1 MSFTASPGWR
11 SSLRNEPSAGR
22 RTSGAL
28 WIAALL
34 HPYSLPARR
43 LTWPM
48 KRTKE
53 QIEANRQKAL
63 RIKADKAAKSARDN
77 QRTGP
82 AAQTAA
88 APLGP
93 VTNTVAAPSRAA
105 RPTPP
110 AARDRPPSLPEA
122 ELFSA
127 NSLDNP
133 RRDLDY
139 QDFMHSP
146 AWQPDH
152 FPPHTLKLKLHQ
164 EVEII
169 KGRLAGSRCV
179 VSYLSPSRIL
189 LEVTDPSTGE
199 EHPLPR
205 FVFETNDPC
214 PWRRRQ
220 FPVRPVD

>member
-1 MSFTASPGWR
+1 MD
-11 SSLRNEPSAGR
+11 
-22 RTSGAL
+22 SG
-28 WIAALL
+28 IAAPQLAA
-34 HPYSLPARR
+34 SAARS
-43 LTWPM
+43 TGPM

-63 RIKADKAAKSARDN
+63 RIKAAKAQAKAQAARAI
-77 QRTGP
+77 QP
-82 AAQTAA
+82 A
-88 APLGP
+88 APLVQ

-110 AARDRPPSLPEA
+110 DARAPPPTPPAVRARPPSLAEA

-127 NSLDNP
+127 NSLVNP
-133 RRDLDY
+133 QRDLYDY

-152 FPPHTLKLKLHQ
+152 FPPNVLNLKLHQ

-169 KGRLAGSRCV
+169 KGPLKGSRCV
-179 VSYLSPSRIL
+179 VSHLVQWGRTL
-189 LEVTDPSTGE
+189 GVTDPSTGK
-199 EHPLPR
+199 EHILPR
-205 FVFETNDPC
+205 MLFEANNFC
-214 PWRRRQ
+214 PWTRTQ

>member
-1 MSFTASPGWR
+1 
-11 SSLRNEPSAGR
+11 
-22 RTSGAL
+22 
-28 WIAALL
+28 
-34 HPYSLPARR
+34 
-43 LTWPM
+43 M

-63 RIKADKAAKSARDN
+63 RIKADKAAKAQATRNN
-77 QRTGP
+77 QRTEP

-93 VTNTVAAPSRAA
+93 VTNNVAAPSRAA

-110 AARDRPPSLPEA
+110 AARARPPSLPEA

-133 RRDLDY
+133 QRDLYDY

-152 FPPHTLKLKLHQ
+152 FPPNVLRLKLHQ
-164 EVEII
+164 KVEIL
-169 KGRLAGSRCV
+169 KGTLAGSRCV
-179 VSYLSPSRIL
+179 VSHLTKWGISL
-189 LEVTDPSTGE
+189 GVTDPSTGK
-199 EHPLPR
+199 EHILPR
-205 FVFETNDPC
+205 FVFQADNVC

>member
-1 MSFTASPGWR
+1 VNSGIGAETSPASAAR
-11 SSLRNEPSAGR
+11 SAFS
-22 RTSGAL
+22 
-28 WIAALL
+28 
-34 HPYSLPARR
+34 
-43 LTWPM
+43 M

-63 RIKADKAAKSARDN
+63 RIKAAKAQAKAQAARAI
-77 QRTGP
+77 QP
-82 AAQTAA
+82 A

-93 VTNTVAAPSRAA
+93 VTNTVAAPSRVA

-110 AARDRPPSLPEA
+110 AARAPPPSLPEA

-133 RRDLDY
+133 RRDMEY

-152 FPPHTLKLKLHQ
+152 FPPNVLRLKLHQ
-164 EVEII
+164 EVDIL
-169 KGRLAGSRCV
+169 KGTLAGSRCV
-179 VSYLSPSRIL
+179 VSH
-189 LEVTDPSTGE
+189 LERHGISLGVTDPSTGK
-199 EHPLPR
+199 EHMLPR
-205 FVFETNDPC
+205 MHFEANNFC

>member
-1 MSFTASPGWR
+1 
-11 SSLRNEPSAGR
+11 
-22 RTSGAL
+22 
-28 WIAALL
+28 
-34 HPYSLPARR
+34 
-43 LTWPM
+43 M

-63 RIKADKAAKSARDN
+63 RIKAAKAQAKAQAARDN
-77 QRTGP
+77 QRTEP

-88 APLGP
+88 ASLGP

-110 AARDRPPSLPEA
+110 ARARPPSLPEA

-139 QDFMHSP
+139 QDFMDSD
-146 AWQPDH
+146 AWQPAH
-152 FPPHTLKLKLHQ
+152 FPPNVLRLKLQQ
-164 EVEII
+164 EVEIL
-169 KGRLAGSRCV
+169 RYPPLAGSCCV
-179 VSYLSPSRIL
+179 VSYLSPSRKLI
-189 LEVTDPSTGE
+189 EVTDPSTGA
-199 EHPLPR
+199 EHVLHR
-205 FVFETNDPC
+205 SVFEANNFC
-214 PWRRRQ
+214 PWTRTQ

>member
-1 MSFTASPGWR
+1 
-11 SSLRNEPSAGR
+11 
-22 RTSGAL
+22 
-28 WIAALL
+28 
-34 HPYSLPARR
+34 
-43 LTWPM
+43 M

-63 RIKADKAAKSARDN
+63 RIKAAKAQAKAQAARAI
-77 QRTGP
+77 QP
-82 AAQTAA
+82 A

-110 AARDRPPSLPEA
+110 AARARPPSLPEA

-133 RRDLDY
+133 QRDLYDY

-152 FPPHTLKLKLHQ
+152 FPPHTLRLKLHQ

-169 KGRLAGSRCV
+169 KGPLKGSCCV
-179 VSYLSPSRIL
+179 VSHLTKWGISL
-189 LEVTDPSTGE
+189 GVTDPSTGK
-199 EHPLPR
+199 EHNLPR
-205 FVFETNDPC
+205 MLFETNDPC
-214 PWRRRQ
+214 PWRRTQ

>member
-1 MSFTASPGWR
+1 
-11 SSLRNEPSAGR
+11 
-22 RTSGAL
+22 
-28 WIAALL
+28 
-34 HPYSLPARR
+34 
-43 LTWPM
+43 M

-63 RIKADKAAKSARDN
+63 RIKAAKAAKAQAARDN
-77 QRTGP
+77 QRTEP

-110 AARDRPPSLPEA
+110 AARARPPSLPEA

-152 FPPHTLKLKLHQ
+152 FPPHTCLRIGSLSSARRSSHQ
-164 EVEII
+164 DSC
-169 KGRLAGSRCV
+169 R
-179 VSYLSPSRIL
+179 SPQSSFCKTRTIRKKTC
-189 LEVTDPSTGE
+189 EKV
-199 EHPLPR
+199 
-205 FVFETNDPC
+205 
-214 PWRRRQ
+214 
-220 FPVRPVD
+220 

>member
-1 MSFTASPGWR
+1 
-11 SSLRNEPSAGR
+11 
-22 RTSGAL
+22 
-28 WIAALL
+28 
-34 HPYSLPARR
+34 
-43 LTWPM
+43 M

-63 RIKADKAAKSARDN
+63 RIKADKAAKAHARDN
-77 QRTGP
+77 QRTEP

-110 AARDRPPSLPEA
+110 AARAPPPTPPAVRARPPSLPEA

-127 NSLDNP
+127 NSLINWQ
-133 RRDLDY
+133 RDMDY

-179 VSYLSPSRIL
+179 VSYLSSSRELI
-189 LEVTDPSTGE
+189 EVTDLSTGE

-205 FVFETNDPC
+205 YVFEADNFC

>member
-1 MSFTASPGWR
+1 
-11 SSLRNEPSAGR
+11 
-22 RTSGAL
+22 
-28 WIAALL
+28 
-34 HPYSLPARR
+34 
-43 LTWPM
+43 M

-63 RIKADKAAKSARDN
+63 RIKAAKAQAKAQAARAI
-77 QRTGP
+77 QP
-82 AAQTAA
+82 A

-93 VTNTVAAPSRAA
+93 ATNTFAAPSRVA
-105 RPTPP
+105 RPPTPP
-110 AARDRPPSLPEA
+110 AAPSTARARPPSLPEA

-152 FPPHTLKLKLHQ
+152 FPPNVLKLKLHQ
-164 EVEII
+164 EVDIL
-169 KGRLAGSRCV
+169 KGTLAGSCCV
-179 VSYLSPSRIL
+179 VSYLSPSRKLI
-189 LEVTDPSTGE
+189 EVTDPSTGK
-199 EHPLPR
+199 EHILPR
-205 FVFETNDPC
+205 FVFEAENFC

>member
-1 MSFTASPGWR
+1 
-11 SSLRNEPSAGR
+11 
-22 RTSGAL
+22 
-28 WIAALL
+28 
-34 HPYSLPARR
+34 
-43 LTWPM
+43 M

-63 RIKADKAAKSARDN
+63 RIKAAKAQAKAQAN

-93 VTNTVAAPSRAA
+93 VTNTVAALSRAA

-110 AARDRPPSLPEA
+110 AARARPPSLPEA
-122 ELFSA
+122 ELFST
-127 NSLDNP
+127 NNLVDLT
-133 RRDLDY
+133 RDLDY

-152 FPPHTLKLKLHQ
+152 FPPHTLRLKLHQ

-179 VSYLSPSRIL
+179 VSYLSSSRELI
-189 LEVTDPSTGE
+189 EVTDPSTGE
-199 EHPLPR
+199 EHVLPR
-205 FVFETNDPC
+205 FVFEANTFC

>member
-1 MSFTASPGWR
+1 
-11 SSLRNEPSAGR
+11 
-22 RTSGAL
+22 
-28 WIAALL
+28 
-34 HPYSLPARR
+34 
-43 LTWPM
+43 M

-63 RIKADKAAKSARDN
+63 RIKAAKAQAKAQAARAI
-77 QRTGP
+77 QP
-82 AAQTAA
+82 A

-93 VTNTVAAPSRAA
+93 VTNTVTAPSRAA

-110 AARDRPPSLPEA
+110 AARAPPPTPPAARARPPSLPEA

-152 FPPHTLKLKLHQ
+152 FPPNTLRLKLHQ
-164 EVEII
+164 EVEIL
-169 KGRLAGSRCV
+169 KGPLAGSRCV
-179 VSYLSPSRIL
+179 VSHLVQWGRTL
-189 LEVTDPSTGE
+189 GVTDPSTGK
-199 EHPLPR
+199 EHILSR
-205 FVFETNDPC
+205 MLFAANNFC
-214 PWRRRQ
+214 PWTRTQ

>member
-1 MSFTASPGWR
+1 
-11 SSLRNEPSAGR
+11 
-22 RTSGAL
+22 
-28 WIAALL
+28 
-34 HPYSLPARR
+34 
-43 LTWPM
+43 M

-63 RIKADKAAKSARDN
+63 RIKAAKAQGKAQAARDN
-77 QRTGP
+77 QRTEP

-110 AARDRPPSLPEA
+110 AAPTAPALPPSLPEA

-127 NSLDNP
+127 NTLVNQG
-133 RRDLDY
+133 RDMDY

-152 FPPHTLKLKLHQ
+152 FLPNVLKLKLHQ
-164 EVEII
+164 EVEIL
-169 KGRLAGSRCV
+169 KGTLEGKRCV
-179 VSYLSPSRIL
+179 VSHLTKWGISL
-189 LEVTDPSTGE
+189 GVTDPSTGE
-199 EHPLPR
+199 EHTIPR
-205 FVFETNDPC
+205 YVFEANNFC

>member
-1 MSFTASPGWR
+1 
-11 SSLRNEPSAGR
+11 
-22 RTSGAL
+22 
-28 WIAALL
+28 
-34 HPYSLPARR
+34 
-43 LTWPM
+43 M

-63 RIKADKAAKSARDN
+63 RIKAAKAQAKAQAARAIE
-77 QRTGP
+77 P
-82 AAQTAA
+82 A

-105 RPTPP
+105 NTVAAPSRAARPTPP
-110 AARDRPPSLPEA
+110 AARARPPSLPEA
-122 ELFSA
+122 ELFST
-127 NSLDNP
+127 NNLVDLT
-133 RRDLDY
+133 RDLDY

-152 FPPHTLKLKLHQ
+152 FPPHTLRLKLHQ

-169 KGRLAGSRCV
+169 KGRLAGLRCV
-179 VSYLSPSRIL
+179 VSYLSSSRELI
-189 LEVTDPSTGE
+189 EVTDLSTGE

-205 FVFETNDPC
+205 YVFEADNFC

>member
-1 MSFTASPGWR
+1 
-11 SSLRNEPSAGR
+11 
-22 RTSGAL
+22 
-28 WIAALL
+28 
-34 HPYSLPARR
+34 
-43 LTWPM
+43 M

-63 RIKADKAAKSARDN
+63 RIKAAKAQAKAQAN

-88 APLGP
+88 AVPLVP

-105 RPTPP
+105 LPTPP
-110 AARDRPPSLPEA
+110 AAPSTARARPPSLPEV

-133 RRDLDY
+133 RRDLYDY

-152 FPPHTLKLKLHQ
+152 FPPNVLRLKLHQ

-169 KGRLAGSRCV
+169 KGPLEGSRCV
-179 VSYLSPSRIL
+179 VSYLSPSRKLI
-189 LEVTDPSTGE
+189 EVTDPSTGK
-199 EHPLPR
+199 EHILPR
-205 FVFETNDPC
+205 FVFEADNFC

>member
-1 MSFTASPGWR
+1 
-11 SSLRNEPSAGR
+11 
-22 RTSGAL
+22 
-28 WIAALL
+28 
-34 HPYSLPARR
+34 
-43 LTWPM
+43 M

-63 RIKADKAAKSARDN
+63 RIKAAKAQAKAQAARDN
-77 QRTGP
+77 QRTEP
-82 AAQTAA
+82 AAQIV

-110 AARDRPPSLPEA
+110 ARARPPSLPEA

-139 QDFMHSP
+139 QDFMDSD
-146 AWQPDH
+146 AWQPAH
-152 FPPHTLKLKLHQ
+152 FPPNVLRLKLHQ

-169 KGRLAGSRCV
+169 KGPLKGSRCV
-179 VSYLSPSRIL
+179 VSHLTKWGISL
-189 LEVTDPSTGE
+189 GVTDPSTGK
-199 EHPLPR
+199 EHILPR
-205 FVFETNDPC
+205 MVFEANNFC

>member
-1 MSFTASPGWR
+1 
-11 SSLRNEPSAGR
+11 
-22 RTSGAL
+22 
-28 WIAALL
+28 
-34 HPYSLPARR
+34 
-43 LTWPM
+43 M

-63 RIKADKAAKSARDN
+63 RIKAAKAQAKAQAVRDN
-77 QRTGP
+77 QRTEP

-110 AARDRPPSLPEA
+110 AARARPPSLPEA

-127 NSLDNP
+127 NSLVNP
-133 RRDLDY
+133 RHDMDY

-169 KGRLAGSRCV
+169 KGPLEGKRCV
-179 VSYLSPSRIL
+179 VSHLSTSGISL
-189 LEVTDPSTGE
+189 GVTEPSTGE
-199 EHPLPR
+199 EHTMPR
-205 FVFETNDPC
+205 YVFEANNFC

>member
-1 MSFTASPGWR
+1 
-11 SSLRNEPSAGR
+11 
-22 RTSGAL
+22 
-28 WIAALL
+28 
-34 HPYSLPARR
+34 
-43 LTWPM
+43 M

-63 RIKADKAAKSARDN
+63 RIKAAKAQAKAQAARDN

-110 AARDRPPSLPEA
+110 AARARPPSLPEA

-146 AWQPDH
+146 AWQPAH
-152 FPPHTLKLKLHQ
+152 FPPNVLNLKLHQ
-164 EVEII
+164 EVDIL
-169 KGRLAGSRCV
+169 KGTLAGSCCV
-179 VSYLSPSRIL
+179 VSYLSPSRKLI
-189 LEVTDPSTGE
+189 EVTDPSTGK
-199 EHPLPR
+199 EHILPR
-205 FVFETNDPC
+205 FVFEAENFC

>member
-1 MSFTASPGWR
+1 MNSGIGAETSPASAAR
-11 SSLRNEPSAGR
+11 SAFS
-22 RTSGAL
+22 
-28 WIAALL
+28 
-34 HPYSLPARR
+34 
-43 LTWPM
+43 M

-53 QIEANRQKAL
+53 QIEAHRQKAL
-63 RIKADKAAKSARDN
+63 RIKAAKAQAKAQAN

-88 APLGP
+88 APLGS
-93 VTNTVAAPSRAA
+93 VTNTVAAPSRVA

-110 AARDRPPSLPEA
+110 AARAPPPSLPEA

-127 NSLDNP
+127 NSLVNP
-133 RRDLDY
+133 RHDMDF

-152 FPPHTLKLKLHQ
+152 FPPNVLRLKLHQ
-164 EVEII
+164 EVDIL
-169 KGRLAGSRCV
+169 KGTLAGSRCV
-179 VSYLSPSRIL
+179 VSH
-189 LEVTDPSTGE
+189 LERHGISLGVTDPSTGK
-199 EHPLPR
+199 EHMLPR
-205 FVFETNDPC
+205 MHFEANNFC

>member
-1 MSFTASPGWR
+1 
-11 SSLRNEPSAGR
+11 
-22 RTSGAL
+22 
-28 WIAALL
+28 
-34 HPYSLPARR
+34 
-43 LTWPM
+43 M

-63 RIKADKAAKSARDN
+63 RIKAAKAQAKAQTARDN
-77 QRTGP
+77 QRTEP
-82 AAQTAA
+82 AAQIV

-110 AARDRPPSLPEA
+110 AARARPPSLPEA

-133 RRDLDY
+133 QRDLYDY

-179 VSYLSPSRIL
+179 VSHLSTSGISL
-189 LEVTDPSTGE
+189 GVTDPSTGK
-199 EHPLPR
+199 EHILPR
-205 FVFETNDPC
+205 MVFEANNFC

>member
-1 MSFTASPGWR
+1 MDSGITAATTRAASAAR
-11 SSLRNEPSAGR
+11 STGD
-22 RTSGAL
+22 
-28 WIAALL
+28 
-34 HPYSLPARR
+34 
-43 LTWPM
+43 M

-63 RIKADKAAKSARDN
+63 RIKAAKAQAKAQAARAI
-77 QRTGP
+77 QTGP

-110 AARDRPPSLPEA
+110 AARAPPPKPPAVRARPPSLPEA

-152 FPPHTLKLKLHQ
+152 FPPNVLRLKLHQ

-169 KGRLAGSRCV
+169 KGRSAGSRCV
-179 VSYLSPSRIL
+179 VSYLSSPHPRLI
-189 LEVTDPSTGE
+189 EVTDPSTGE
-199 EHPLPR
+199 EHVLPR
-205 FVFETNDPC
+205 FVFEANTFC
-214 PWRRRQ
+214 QWRRRQ

>member
-1 MSFTASPGWR
+1 
-11 SSLRNEPSAGR
+11 
-22 RTSGAL
+22 
-28 WIAALL
+28 
-34 HPYSLPARR
+34 
-43 LTWPM
+43 M

-63 RIKADKAAKSARDN
+63 RIKADKAAKAQAARDS
-77 QRTGP
+77 QRTEP

-110 AARDRPPSLPEA
+110 AARARPPSLPEA

-133 RRDLDY
+133 QRDLYDY

-146 AWQPDH
+146 AWQPAH
-152 FPPHTLKLKLHQ
+152 FPPNVLKLKLQQ
-164 EVEII
+164 EVYILLHPT
-169 KGRLAGSRCV
+169 LAGSRCV
-179 VSYLSPSRIL
+179 VSYLSSSRRLI
-189 LEVTDPSTGE
+189 EVTDPSTGA
-199 EHPLPR
+199 EHVLHR
-205 FVFETNDPC
+205 AVFEANNFC

>member
-1 MSFTASPGWR
+1 
-11 SSLRNEPSAGR
+11 
-22 RTSGAL
+22 
-28 WIAALL
+28 
-34 HPYSLPARR
+34 
-43 LTWPM
+43 M

-63 RIKADKAAKSARDN
+63 RIKAAKAQAKAQAARDN

-88 APLGP
+88 AVPLVP

-105 RPTPP
+105 LPTPP
-110 AARDRPPSLPEA
+110 AAPSTARARPPSLPEV

-133 RRDLDY
+133 QRDLYDY

-146 AWQPDH
+146 AWQPAH
-152 FPPHTLKLKLHQ
+152 FPPNVLKLKLHQ
-164 EVEII
+164 EVDII
-169 KGRLAGSRCV
+169 KGTLEGSRCV
-179 VSYLSPSRIL
+179 VSHLTKWGISL
-189 LEVTDPSTGE
+189 GVTDPSTGE
-199 EHPLPR
+199 EHTMPR
-205 FVFETNDPC
+205 FVFEADNFC

>member
-1 MSFTASPGWR
+1 
-11 SSLRNEPSAGR
+11 
-22 RTSGAL
+22 
-28 WIAALL
+28 
-34 HPYSLPARR
+34 
-43 LTWPM
+43 M

-63 RIKADKAAKSARDN
+63 RIKADKAAKAAKAQAARDN
-77 QRTGP
+77 QRTEP

-93 VTNTVAAPSRAA
+93 VTNTITAPSHAA

-110 AARDRPPSLPEA
+110 AARAPPPSLPEA

-133 RRDLDY
+133 RRDMDY
-139 QDFMHSP
+139 QDFMDSD
-146 AWQPDH
+146 AWQPAH
-152 FPPHTLKLKLHQ
+152 FPPNVLKLKLHQ
-164 EVEII
+164 EVDIL
-169 KGRLAGSRCV
+169 KGTLEGKRCV
-179 VSYLSPSRIL
+179 VSHLTQWGISL
-189 LEVTDPSTGE
+189 GVTDPSTGK
-199 EHPLPR
+199 EHILPR
-205 FVFETNDPC
+205 MHFEANNFC

>member
-1 MSFTASPGWR
+1 
-11 SSLRNEPSAGR
+11 
-22 RTSGAL
+22 
-28 WIAALL
+28 
-34 HPYSLPARR
+34 
-43 LTWPM
+43 M

-63 RIKADKAAKSARDN
+63 RIKAAKAQAKAQAN

-93 VTNTVAAPSRAA
+93 VTNTVAALSRAA

-110 AARDRPPSLPEA
+110 AARARPPSLPEA
-122 ELFSA
+122 ELFST
-127 NSLDNP
+127 NNLVDLT
-133 RRDLDY
+133 RDLDY

-152 FPPHTLKLKLHQ
+152 FPPHTLRLKLHQ

-169 KGRLAGSRCV
+169 KGPLKGPRCV
-179 VSYLSPSRIL
+179 VSYLSTYPSPL
-189 LEVTDPSTGE
+189 GVTDPSTGK
-199 EHPLPR
+199 EHNLPR
-205 FVFETNDPC
+205 MLFEANNFC
-214 PWRRRQ
+214 PWTRSQ

>member
-1 MSFTASPGWR
+1 
-11 SSLRNEPSAGR
+11 
-22 RTSGAL
+22 
-28 WIAALL
+28 
-34 HPYSLPARR
+34 
-43 LTWPM
+43 M

-63 RIKADKAAKSARDN
+63 RIKAAKAQAKAQAN

-88 APLGP
+88 AVPLVP

-105 RPTPP
+105 LPTPP
-110 AARDRPPSLPEA
+110 AAPSTARARPPSLPEV

-133 RRDLDY
+133 QRDLYDY

-146 AWQPDH
+146 AWQPAH
-152 FPPHTLKLKLHQ
+152 FPPNVLKLKLQQ
-164 EVEII
+164 EVYILLHPT
-169 KGRLAGSRCV
+169 LAGSRCV
-179 VSYLSPSRIL
+179 VSYLSSSRRLI
-189 LEVTDPSTGE
+189 EVTDPSTGA
-199 EHPLPR
+199 EHVLHR
-205 FVFETNDPC
+205 AVFEANNFC
-214 PWRRRQ
+214 PWTRTQ

>member
-1 MSFTASPGWR
+1 
-11 SSLRNEPSAGR
+11 
-22 RTSGAL
+22 
-28 WIAALL
+28 
-34 HPYSLPARR
+34 
-43 LTWPM
+43 M

-63 RIKADKAAKSARDN
+63 RIKAAKAQAKAQAN

-88 APLGP
+88 AVPLVP

-110 AARDRPPSLPEA
+110 AARARPPSLPEA

-127 NSLDNP
+127 NSLINWQ
-133 RRDLDY
+133 RDMDY

-152 FPPHTLKLKLHQ
+152 FPPNVLKLKLHQ

-179 VSYLSPSRIL
+179 VSYLSPSRKLI
-189 LEVTDPSTGE
+189 EVTDPSTGK
-199 EHPLPR
+199 EHILPR
-205 FVFETNDPC
+205 MLFAANNFC
-214 PWRRRQ
+214 PWTRTQ

>member
-1 MSFTASPGWR
+1 
-11 SSLRNEPSAGR
+11 
-22 RTSGAL
+22 
-28 WIAALL
+28 
-34 HPYSLPARR
+34 
-43 LTWPM
+43 M

-63 RIKADKAAKSARDN
+63 RIKAAKAQAKRAN

-88 APLGP
+88 AVPLVP

-105 RPTPP
+105 LPTPP
-110 AARDRPPSLPEA
+110 AAPSTARARPPSLPEV

-133 RRDLDY
+133 QRDLYDY

-169 KGRLAGSRCV
+169 KGRLAGLRCV
-179 VSYLSPSRIL
+179 VSYLSSSRELI
-189 LEVTDPSTGE
+189 EVTDPSTGE
-199 EHPLPR
+199 EHVLPR
-205 FVFETNDPC
+205 FVFEANTFC
-214 PWRRRQ
+214 QWRRRQ

>member
-1 MSFTASPGWR
+1 
-11 SSLRNEPSAGR
+11 
-22 RTSGAL
+22 
-28 WIAALL
+28 
-34 HPYSLPARR
+34 
-43 LTWPM
+43 M

-63 RIKADKAAKSARDN
+63 RIKAAKAQAKAQAARDN
-77 QRTGP
+77 QRTEP

-93 VTNTVAAPSRAA
+93 VTNTVAVPSRAA
-105 RPTPP
+105 RPTPL
-110 AARDRPPSLPEA
+110 AAPSTARARPPSLPEA

-133 RRDLDY
+133 QRDLYDY

-152 FPPHTLKLKLHQ
+152 FPPNVLRLKLHQ

-169 KGRLAGSRCV
+169 KGPLKGSRCV
-179 VSYLSPSRIL
+179 VSHLTQWGISL
-189 LEVTDPSTGE
+189 GVTDPSTGK
-199 EHPLPR
+199 EHILPR
-205 FVFETNDPC
+205 MLFEADNFC
-214 PWRRRQ
+214 PWTRRQ
-220 FPVRPVD
+220 FPVRLVD

>member
-1 MSFTASPGWR
+1 
-11 SSLRNEPSAGR
+11 
-22 RTSGAL
+22 
-28 WIAALL
+28 
-34 HPYSLPARR
+34 
-43 LTWPM
+43 M

-63 RIKADKAAKSARDN
+63 RIKAAKAQAKAQAARD
-77 QRTGP
+77 QRTEP

-110 AARDRPPSLPEA
+110 AAPTARALPPSLPEA

-127 NSLDNP
+127 NSLVNQG
-133 RRDLDY
+133 RDMDY

-152 FPPHTLKLKLHQ
+152 FPPNVLRLKLHQ

-169 KGRLAGSRCV
+169 KGPLVGSRCV
-179 VSYLSPSRIL
+179 VSHLVQWGRTL
-189 LEVTDPSTGE
+189 GVTDPSTGKG
-199 EHPLPR
+199 HILPR
-205 FVFETNDPC
+205 MLFAANNFC
-214 PWRRRQ
+214 PWTRTQ

>member
-1 MSFTASPGWR
+1 
-11 SSLRNEPSAGR
+11 
-22 RTSGAL
+22 
-28 WIAALL
+28 
-34 HPYSLPARR
+34 
-43 LTWPM
+43 M

-63 RIKADKAAKSARDN
+63 RIKAAKAQAKAQAARAI
-77 QRTGP
+77 QP
-82 AAQTAA
+82 VV
-88 APLGP
+88 PLVQ

-105 RPTPP
+105 LPTPP
-110 AARDRPPSLPEA
+110 AAPSTARARPPSLPEV

-133 RRDLDY
+133 QRDLYDY

-152 FPPHTLKLKLHQ
+152 FPPNVLNLKLHQ

-169 KGRLAGSRCV
+169 KGPLKGSRCV
-179 VSYLSPSRIL
+179 VSHLVQWGRTL
-189 LEVTDPSTGE
+189 GVTDPSTGK
-199 EHPLPR
+199 EHILSR
-205 FVFETNDPC
+205 MLFAANNFC
-214 PWRRRQ
+214 PWTRTQ